1 MIASLFIV
9 GIVFV
14 FLYLVLGLIL
24 VSCVTFS
31 IFTYPILYGLLLHY
45 RNVYLG
51 SRLACCLVLV
61 G

>member
-24 VSCVTFS
+24 
-31 IFTYPILYGLLLHY
+31 
-45 RNVYLG
+45 
-51 SRLACCLVLV
+51 CLVWRLQGKQKQEPTEISLPV
-61 G
+61 RYYLIFCYTIETST